1 MVDRKYM
8 ETLPCPFP
16 DFSGGAWGSK
26 VARDKVLEIQSL
38 ATNFFDLVQQ
48 QSALKKRS
56 KQDSET
62 RTAKTAREHCHEH
75 ESLHVSSLTTLQLA
89 RLLQSS
95 RRKKLSVSSVLQEFE
110 KPDWM
115 PAPRPPDVEFE
126 VDQKRFGQ

>member
-8 ETLPCPFP
+8 ETHPFP
-16 DFSGGAWGSK
+16 DFLGSRL
-26 VARDKVLEIQSL
+26 ATDKVLEIQSL

-62 RTAKTAREHCHEH
+62 RTAKTTREYCHEH

-115 PAPRPPDVEFE
+115 PAPS
-126 VDQKRFGQ
+126 